1 MVWKSK
7 LLARALAVAS
17 ERMARRTQPDPLAA
31 QIGARVRSLRQG
43 LGLTLEQLAYSCD
56 FSKGQL
62 STIEK
67 GLAVPTAT
75 TLATLAEGLETLPLD
90 LLTFPENGP
99 REKLVDMTRGLSKK
113 ELDAII
119 ALLRR
124 RSEPAR

>member
-1 MVWKSK
+1 
-7 LLARALAVAS
+7 
-17 ERMARRTQPDPLAA
+17 MARRTQPDPLAA
-31 QIGARVRSLRQG
+31 KIGARVRSLRQG

-75 TLATLAEGLETLPLD
+75 SIATLAEGLEMLPLD
-90 LLTFPENGP
+90 ILTFPEDSP
-99 REKLVDMTRGLSKK
+99 REKLIDMTRGLSKK
-113 ELDAII
+113 ELEAIM

-124 RSEPAR
+124 RS

>member
-1 MVWKSK
+1 
-7 LLARALAVAS
+7 
-17 ERMARRTQPDPLAA
+17 MARRTLPDPLAVK
-31 QIGARVRSLRQG
+31 IGARVRSLRQG
-43 LGLTLEQLAYSCD
+43 LGLTMEQLAYSCD

-90 LLTFPENGP
+90 LLTFPENGA
-99 REKLVDMTRGLSKK
+99 REKLIDMTRGLSKK